1 MTENLKHKRLH
12 SFDDLV
18 IECFKNDKEFAA
30 FSIKSAFEDY
40 IKNGEIN
47 YLLNTL
53 RRVSSA
59 FGMTNLSKKTGISRQ
74 NIYQMLSE
82 NGNPT
87 IRNLELLLESFG
99 YRLSIKKIKKPLLN
113 QANF

>member
-30 FSIKSAFEDY
+30 FSIKSA
-40 IKNGEIN
+40 
-47 YLLNTL
+47 
-53 RRVSSA
+53 
-59 FGMTNLSKKTGISRQ
+59 
-74 NIYQMLSE
+74 
-82 NGNPT
+82 
-87 IRNLELLLESFG
+87 LELLLESFG